1 MTAWT
6 KSSYSGTNEHS
17 DCVEVQLTPQVTAVR
32 DSKSPEAGHLT
43 LPAPTWSALL
53 TTLRAPNTP

>member
-6 KSSYSGTNEHS
+6 KSSYSGTGDHS

-53 TTLRAPNTP
+53 TTVASL